1 MFVQKDRQAVDTIDS
16 YSRHLKAGSLSDN
29 TIASRESVAYMLN
42 EHLAGN
48 HYLDLSTDKVAEVK
62 GYMLDEWYQTLD
74 ISPAS
79 RNLYV
84 GNIKAFFVYLV
95 QTGYLEKDPS
105 EILKKTKVIRNDD
118 EDDEGDRLAY
128 SIDDAVALI
137 NVKLNPSVDARDR
150 AIVATLLAGGFRASE
165 LCSLNVGTYR
175 AMKNGRMYVRRK
187 GGAWKWIYV
196 ADYAVEFIDE
206 YLVQRPGAKDE
217 EPLFLSNEGNRF
229 SRSTLYQRM
238 KKRQKFLHLETGV
251 HITRHT
257 FLTEINR
264 RNSLTVTQKLGAHS
278 NSKTTE
284 IYINPTK
291 DELRDAANSVS
302 WGKKTKREVVVL
314 NEQEPQV

>member
-1 MFVQKDRQAVDTIDS
+1 MFTQKDRQTVDTIDS
-16 YSRHLKAGSLSDN
+16 YARHLKAASLSDN
-29 TIASRESVAYMLN
+29 TIASRESAAYMLN
-42 EHLAGN
+42 DYLAEYYSLN
-48 HYLDLSTDKVAEVK
+48 LTTEKLSEIK
-62 GYMLDEWYQTLD
+62 GFMLDDWHQTLN

-84 GNIKAFFVYLV
+84 GNIKAFFGYLV
-95 QTGYLEKDPS
+95 QAGYLGKDPS

-175 AMKNGRMYVRRK
+175 ALKNGRLYVKRK
-187 GGAWKWIYV
+187 GGAWKWVYL
-196 ADYAVEFIDE
+196 ADYATEYIDA
-206 YLVQRPGAKDE
+206 YLAQRPNAKDD

-229 SRSTLYQRM
+229 SRSTLYQRL

-278 NSKTTE
+278 NPQTTQ
-284 IYINPTK
+284 IYINPTT

-302 WGKKTKREVVVL
+302 WGKKLGKEKVAV
-314 NEQEPQV
+314 NE